1 MLKKDGIDVQ
11 LKKSEYMPGL
21 VLNAE
26 EDIKIDSVLSN
37 PFFRGFNFLNLS
49 KKFKGIRQNEDLKKA
64 FNPNV
69 IKTGIKADLNEK
81 QYIIFIPEK
90 KFSNDERLFNIENI
104 YGPKDM
110 IEPVFVNLGLK
121 DVKIHKGEQLGVI
134 LIQSIISDG
143 MLN

>member
-1 MLKKDGIDVQ
+1 M
-11 LKKSEYMPGL
+11 
-21 VLNAE
+21 
-26 EDIKIDSVLSN
+26 
-37 PFFRGFNFLNLS
+37 
-49 KKFKGIRQNEDLKKA
+49 
-64 FNPNV
+64 
-69 IKTGIKADLNEK
+69 
-81 QYIIFIPEK
+81 
-90 KFSNDERLFNIENI
+90 FNIENI